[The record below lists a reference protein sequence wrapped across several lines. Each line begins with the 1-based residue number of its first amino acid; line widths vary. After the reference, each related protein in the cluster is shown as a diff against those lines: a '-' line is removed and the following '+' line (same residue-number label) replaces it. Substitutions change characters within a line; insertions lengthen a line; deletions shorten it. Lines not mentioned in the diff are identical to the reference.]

1 LAQPA
6 VLEGIFFAM
15 SQSSIRTNFKHLPAG
30 ASTDSPSLSFFIT
43 ASLIEHTTFFLYELH
58 MLKQA
63 NALFQNCW
71 LAKMKYVVATH
82 LSLSSLDTKINY
94 LLKRSYIIRYN
105 FIEFIIDRYVLNKD
119 GGLEK
124 AQRLMG
130 IH

>member
-1 LAQPA
+1 
-6 VLEGIFFAM
+6 
-15 SQSSIRTNFKHLPAG
+15 
-30 ASTDSPSLSFFIT
+30 
-43 ASLIEHTTFFLYELH
+43 
-58 MLKQA
+58 
-63 NALFQNCW
+63 
-71 LAKMKYVVATH
+71 MKYVVATH